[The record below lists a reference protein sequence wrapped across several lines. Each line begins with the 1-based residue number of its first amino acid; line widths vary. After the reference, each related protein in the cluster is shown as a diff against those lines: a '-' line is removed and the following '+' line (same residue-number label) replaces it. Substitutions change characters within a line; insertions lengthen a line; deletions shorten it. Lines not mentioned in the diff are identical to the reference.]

1 MADVARLA
9 GVGKMTVSRLLS
21 GSAGVSKKTA
31 DKIHRAIGILKY
43 QPNEV
48 ARSLRALNSNT
59 IGVIVPYLYDPFFA
73 TCAHAISTVAKQHG
87 FSVIL
92 TTSDEEPE
100 TESRQINLMLR
111 RKVDGILMIPA
122 TGKGTYRSEQEFSRV
137 HIVTIDRPATGS
149 RFDSVLVNNRAG
161 TRSAVEHLIG
171 HGHRNIV
178 FIGLSHELFTM
189 KARYAGYKEAM
200 VAARLTPATYHDCKS
215 QEHALTL
222 MRSMLSAKNPPTA
235 IFTGNNLSMRYVM
248 HALNAAGVDIPGQL
262 ALAGFDDFDM
272 ADVLHPALTVVRQPI
287 YEIGEVAAN
296 RLFQLIAQGEF
307 PKAGRR
313 IVLPLE
319 LVIRRSCGCN
329 TRTANSQ
336 PRPAKKHA
344 AHSSRPE

>member
-122 TGKGTYRSEQEFSRV
+122 TGKGKYRSEQEFSRV
-137 HIVTIDRPATGS
+137 HIVTIDRPAIGS

-200 VAARLTPATYHDCKS
+200 IEARLTPASYHDCET

-222 MRSMLSAKNPPTA
+222 LRSMLGAKNPPTA

-344 AHSSRPE
+344 VHSSRPE